1 MQSAATVLDVIRDH
15 GRRGLPLTRVYR
27 YLYNPQLYALA
38 YGRLYRNAGAMTPGS
53 TTETADAMSLRKI
66 ASIIEKLRAE
76 RYRWTP
82 VRRTHIPKKNG
93 KTRPLGI
100 PTWSDKVLQDVLRL
114 ILEAYY
120 EPQFSD
126 HSHGFRPGRGCHT
139 ALLDVVRHGKG
150 TKWFIEG
157 DIKGAYDHI
166 DHSRLLSILR
176 EKIHDNRFVRL
187 IEHLLKAGY
196 LEKGVYSA
204 TLSGTPQ
211 GGVVSPILANIYL
224 DRLDQYVEGTLIPA
238 YTRGE
243 HRQRNPAWNQ
253 ATCQVH
259 RHRKLGRHAEAHA
272 WEKRRRHLP
281 SGDPND
287 PDFRRLYYARYADDF
302 VLGFAGP
309 KQEAENI
316 KASLRR
322 ALHETLGLELSPE
335 KTVITHATTQ
345 AARFLGYELVSQHCD
360 TKLDRNKARSVNGV
374 LALRV
379 PTTVIDAACARYMAR
394 GKPRHRPEL
403 GGDSDLSIVQQYQW
417 HYSGLINYY
426 ALAQNIGSFAKLRWI
441 METSLLRTLA
451 NKHKTSVGKLW
462 RKHKSVVQTPD
473 GPRRCV
479 VAVHPRP
486 GKEPLV
492 ARFGGLSL
500 RRRKEAILTDQPL
513 VRRPA
518 RTELL
523 QRLLADH
530 CEVCGSTSQVEVH
543 HIRKLAD
550 LKKNGRKALPDWNK
564 IMIIRQRKTLILCHT
579 CHAALHAGRPLP
591 QGHAEHIAGEPGEGK
606 LSRPVRWG
614 ADGKVPCT
622 S

>member
-176 EKIHDNRFVRL
+176 EKIHDTRFVRL

-211 GGVVSPILANIYL
+211 GGVVTPPTIV
-224 DRLDQYVEGTLIPA
+224 Q
-238 YTRGE
+238 
-243 HRQRNPAWNQ
+243 
-253 ATCQVH
+253 
-259 RHRKLGRHAEAHA
+259 
-272 WEKRRRHLP
+272 KRR
-281 SGDPND
+281 
-287 PDFRRLYYARYADDF
+287 
-302 VLGFAGP
+302 
-309 KQEAENI
+309 
-316 KASLRR
+316 
-322 ALHETLGLELSPE
+322 
-335 KTVITHATTQ
+335 
-345 AARFLGYELVSQHCD
+345 
-360 TKLDRNKARSVNGV
+360 
-374 LALRV
+374 
-379 PTTVIDAACARYMAR
+379 
-394 GKPRHRPEL
+394 
-403 GGDSDLSIVQQYQW
+403 
-417 HYSGLINYY
+417 
-426 ALAQNIGSFAKLRWI
+426 
-441 METSLLRTLA
+441 
-451 NKHKTSVGKLW
+451 
-462 RKHKSVVQTPD
+462 
-473 GPRRCV
+473 
-479 VAVHPRP
+479 
-486 GKEPLV
+486 
-492 ARFGGLSL
+492 
-500 RRRKEAILTDQPL
+500 
-513 VRRPA
+513 
-518 RTELL
+518 
-523 QRLLADH
+523 
-530 CEVCGSTSQVEVH
+530 
-543 HIRKLAD
+543 
-550 LKKNGRKALPDWNK
+550 
-564 IMIIRQRKTLILCHT
+564 
-579 CHAALHAGRPLP
+579 
-591 QGHAEHIAGEPGEGK
+591 
-606 LSRPVRWG
+606 
-614 ADGKVPCT
+614 
-622 S
+622 